1 MSQNSIEQL
10 VAQVTLGQYKGLVCP
25 KAVITVYD
33 DEVNSAIEMERQS
46 RVFQVKVDRPAKEG
60 DVTVIDY
67 EGRVDGVAFEGGTS
81 KEYPLTLGSHTFIEG
96 FEEQLVG
103 SSAGDE
109 VDVKVTFPKQYHAEN
124 LAGQPAVFHVTVREV
139 CKRQTPELN
148 DEYVKKYCGVDTVD
162 EYKKAVKER
171 LTADKEKSANYSRQQ
186 GLIQQVI
193 ENSPFELSDEMINF
207 RVGQLLEQY
216 AQRLSMQGLTME
228 QYYQFTGLS
237 EAVLK
242 EQLIPQAARE
252 IQNTVVL
259 QAIVNVENIEVSD
272 ADLDKQYEEMAK
284 TYNMDKAQILS
295 MVNDEIRES
304 ICADLKIQKA
314 IDLIDEYSVEE

>member
-1 MSQNSIEQL
+1 
-10 VAQVTLGQYKGLVCP
+10 
-25 KAVITVYD
+25 
-33 DEVNSAIEMERQS
+33 
-46 RVFQVKVDRPAKEG
+46 
-60 DVTVIDY
+60 
-67 EGRVDGVAFEGGTS
+67 
-81 KEYPLTLGSHTFIEG
+81 
-96 FEEQLVG
+96 
-103 SSAGDE
+103 
-109 VDVKVTFPKQYHAEN
+109 
-124 LAGQPAVFHVTVREV
+124 
-139 CKRQTPELN
+139 
-148 DEYVKKYCGVDTVD
+148 
-162 EYKKAVKER
+162 
-171 LTADKEKSANYSRQQ
+171 
-186 GLIQQVI
+186 
-193 ENSPFELSDEMINF
+193 
-207 RVGQLLEQY
+207 
-216 AQRLSMQGLTME
+216 ME